1 MSLDGTYSGLQASV
15 ADWLTGRTDLVGV
28 IPDFIRLAE
37 AKFNREIRAQEMV
50 IRKTT
55 TSAAEVV
62 GLPAD
67 WLQTKNVELITSNGP
82 KKLEYVTL
90 DHADDINYART
101 GLPTYAFTIVGGAI
115 QLVPAPTE
123 NQTVQLTYYQKIPAL
138 TDIAPT
144 NWLLTKHPDLY
155 LYGALLHAA
164 PYLENDERVQLWGT
178 AVQATIDT
186 LNGVADRAEFSGQPL
201 RMKTRSFG

>member
-37 AKFNREIRAQEMV
+37 AKFNREIRCLDMV
-50 IRKTT
+50 VRKTT
-55 TSAAEVV
+55 TSTAEVV

-67 WLQTKNVELITSNGP
+67 WLQTKNVELVTSAGP

-90 DHADDINYART
+90 DHADDINYAAT
-101 GLPTYAFTIVGGAI
+101 GLSTYAFTIVGNAI
-115 QLVPAPTE
+115 QLVPSPTE
-123 NQTVQLTYYQKIPAL
+123 NVSVQLTYYQKIPAL
-138 TDIAPT
+138 TDVAPT

-155 LYGALLHAA
+155 LYGTLLHAA

-186 LNGVADRAEFSGQPL
+186 LNGVSDKAEFSGQPL